1 MVVLISFTMNR
12 GSIFAKQQKLVTI
25 IKENA
30 PVIPITGAKK
40 LRGTTQIYSFIC
52 SLNAAIRQPY
62 TANRLAF
69 RQDTPKR
76 TSASFRVR
84 SLQPPTSLSKTLPHA
99 YLLVHRASRGRF
111 NLMLIIARFPHKWK

>member
-1 MVVLISFTMNR
+1 MVLYQLSNN
-12 GSIFAKQQKLVTI
+12 K
-25 IKENA
+25 NA

-69 RQDTPKR
+69 RLDTPKR

-111 NLMLIIARFPHKWK
+111 NLMLIIARFEEKIKRGKGYLYCLFQTL